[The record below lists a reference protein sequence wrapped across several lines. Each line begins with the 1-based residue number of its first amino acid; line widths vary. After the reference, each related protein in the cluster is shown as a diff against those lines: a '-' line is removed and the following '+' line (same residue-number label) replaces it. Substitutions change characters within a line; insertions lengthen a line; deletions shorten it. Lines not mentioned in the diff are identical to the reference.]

1 MKIVERP
8 YAEASRRALLE
19 AGLHPV
25 LARVYAGRNIRSAS
39 ELEYGLDSLLP
50 PGSLKGIDAAARLLA
65 DAIQQGKRLLII
77 ADYDADGATA
87 CAVGMRA
94 LRAMCGNAGAHVD
107 YLVPDRFK
115 LGYGL
120 SPELVDLAAQRK
132 PDLLITVDNGIASVE
147 GVARARSLGIATLI
161 TDHHLPGPQLPDA
174 ACIVNPNQP
183 GCPFPSK
190 ALAGVGV
197 MFYVMLAL
205 RAELRKRGSF
215 GSGKEPNLAALTDL
229 VALGTIAD
237 VVPLDANNRNLVA
250 QGLKRLRAGRGTPGI
265 AALLRAAGR
274 QVAEASSFDLGFVA
288 GPRLNA
294 AGRLADMSLGIECLV
309 TDDEARAANCAQ
321 ELDRLNRER
330 RNIEAAMLQQALQ
343 AVTQVGD
350 DAGCTFF
357 NPDWHQGV
365 VGIVA
370 SRLKDRLHRPV
381 ICFARAEESGAL
393 VLRGS
398 GRSIPGLHLRDALD
412 AVSKRAPGLIRRFGG
427 HAQAAGLSIAS
438 ADYER
443 FAEEFERTV
452 DELLPPHARLRVVET
467 DGALDAMHFS
477 LEVARLLEAGIWGQG
492 FPQPLFCDNFT
503 VENQRVVGERHLKLR
518 LVKSGR
524 RIEAMCFNA
533 LEKLTTPLP
542 SPLRAA
548 YRLSVNEFNG
558 LKNIQLNV
566 EHFE

>member
-1 MKIVERP
+1 MKIVERA

-19 AGLHPV
+19 AGMHPV
-25 LARVYAGRNIRSAS
+25 LARVYAGRNIHSAA
-39 ELEYGLDSLLP
+39 ELHYGLEGLISP
-50 PGSLKGIDAAARLLA
+50 VSLKGIDKAATLLA
-65 DAIQQGKRLLII
+65 EAIQHSKRLLII

-87 CAVGMRA
+87 CAVGIRA
-94 LRAMCGNAGAHVD
+94 LRAFGENVD

-120 SPELVDLAAQRK
+120 SPELVELAALRK

-161 TDHHLPGPQLPDA
+161 TDHHLPGPELPA
-174 ACIVNPNQP
+174 AECIVNPNQP
-183 GCPFPSK
+183 GCEFPSK

-197 MFYVMLAL
+197 MFYVVLAL
-205 RAELRKRGSF
+205 RAELRRRGF
-215 GSGKEPNLAALTDL
+215 FKDKPEPNLAALTDL

-250 QGLKRLRAGRGTPGI
+250 QGLRRLRAGRCTPGI

-274 QVAEASSFDLGFVA
+274 PLAEASSFDLGFVA

-330 RNIEAAMLQQALQ
+330 RNIEGEMLQQALHLIDKIP
-343 AVTQVGD
+343 ANEGN
-350 DAGCTFF
+350 TFF
-357 NPDWHQGV
+357 HPDWHQGV

-381 ICFARAEESGAL
+381 ICFARADEAGAI

-412 AVSKRAPGLIRRFGG
+412 VVSKRAPGLIRRFGG
-427 HAQAAGLSIAS
+427 HAMAAGLTIA
-438 ADYER
+438 AGDCER
-443 FAEEFERTV
+443 FAAEFERTV
-452 DELLPPHARLRVVET
+452 DELLPAGARLRVVET
-467 DGALDAMHFS
+467 DGALDSMHFS
-477 LEVARLLEAGIWGQG
+477 LEVARLLDAGIWGQG
-492 FPQPLFCDNFT
+492 FPQPLFCDTFA
-503 VENQRVVGERHLKLR
+503 VENQRVVGERHLKLW
-518 LVKSGR
+518 LVKGGR
-524 RIEAMCFNA
+524 RIEAMRYGA
-533 LEKLTTPLP
+533 LDPLP
-542 SPLRAA
+542 PQVRAA

-566 EHFE
+566 EHYE

>member
-1 MKIVERP
+1 VARP
-8 YAEASRRALLE
+8 YVEASRRALLE
-19 AGLHPV
+19 AGMHPV
-25 LARVYAGRNIRSAS
+25 LARVYAGRNIRSTA
-39 ELEYGLDSLLP
+39 ELDYQLGALLP
-50 PGSLKGIDAAARLLA
+50 PASLKGIDAGARLLA
-65 DAIQQGKRLLII
+65 DAIGQSKRLLII

-94 LRAMCGNAGAHVD
+94 LKALGANVD

-120 SPELVDLAAQRK
+120 SPELVDVAAQRT

-147 GVARARSLGIATLI
+147 GVARARGLGIATLI
-161 TDHHLPGPQLPDA
+161 TDHHLPGPELPA
-174 ACIVNPNQP
+174 AECIVNPNQP
-183 GCPFPSK
+183 GCAFPSK

-205 RAELRKRGSF
+205 RAELRKRGAF
-215 GSGKEPNLAALTDL
+215 EKRQEPNLAALTDL

-250 QGLKRLRAGRGTPGI
+250 QGLRRLRAGRCTPGI

-274 QVAEASSFDLGFVA
+274 PLAEASSFDLGFVA

-294 AGRLADMSLGIECLV
+294 AGRLADMSLGIECLI
-309 TDDEARAANCAQ
+309 TDDEARAANSAQ

-330 RNIEAAMLQQALQ
+330 RSIEASMLEQ
-343 AVTQVGD
+343 AVDALRQVGD
-350 DAGCTFF
+350 SAGCTFF

-381 ICFARAEESGAL
+381 ICFARAEEAGAI

-427 HAQAAGLSIAS
+427 HAQAAGLSIAA

-443 FAEEFERTV
+443 FASEFARTV
-452 DELLPPHARLRVVET
+452 DELLPAEARLRVVET

-477 LEVARLLEAGIWGQG
+477 LEVARLLDAGIWGQG
-492 FPQPLFCDNFT
+492 FPQPLFCDTFA
-503 VENQRVVGERHLKLR
+503 VENQRVVGERHLKLW
-518 LVKSGR
+518 LVKGGR
-524 RIEAMCFNA
+524 RIEAMRFGA
-533 LEKLTTPLP
+533 LDPLP
-542 SPLRAA
+542 PQVRAA

>member
-1 MKIVERP
+1 VKIVERP
-8 YAEASRRALLE
+8 YLEASRRALVD

-25 LARVYAGRNIRSAS
+25 LARVYAGRNIKSAL
-39 ELEYGLDSLLP
+39 ELNYGLDGLIP
-50 PGSLKGIDAAARLLA
+50 PTSLKGIDTAAALLA
-65 DAIQQGKRLLII
+65 DAIAQAKRLLII

-94 LRAMCGNAGAHVD
+94 LRAFGAKVD

-120 SPELVDLAAQRK
+120 SPELVELAAQRR
-132 PDLLITVDNGIASVE
+132 PELLITVDNGIASVD

-161 TDHHLPGPQLPDA
+161 TDHHLPGPELPAA

-183 GCPFPSK
+183 GCAFPSK

-197 MFYVMLAL
+197 MFYVILAL
-205 RAELRKRGSF
+205 RAELRRRGF
-215 GSGKEPNLAALTDL
+215 FKEKPEPNLAALTDL

-250 QGLKRLRAGRGTPGI
+250 QGLKRLRAGRCTPGI

-274 QVAEASSFDLGFVA
+274 PLAEASSFDLGFVA

-294 AGRLADMSLGIECLV
+294 AGRLADMSLGIECLI

-330 RNIEAAMLQQALQ
+330 RNIEAEMLQQALVVV
-343 AVTQVGD
+343 AQVGEA
-350 DAGCTFF
+350 AGCTFF

-381 ICFARAEESGAL
+381 VCFARGEEAGAI

-412 AVSKRAPGLIRRFGG
+412 VVSKRAPGLLRRFGG
-427 HAQAAGLSIAS
+427 HAQAAGLSIA
-438 ADYER
+438 ADDYAR
-443 FAEEFERTV
+443 FAGEFERVV
-452 DELLPPHARLRVVET
+452 DELLPPQARLRVVET

-477 LEVARLLEAGIWGQG
+477 LDVARLLDAGIWGQG
-492 FPQPLFCDNFT
+492 FPQPVFCDTFT
-503 VENQRVVGERHLKLR
+503 VEHQRVVGERHLKLS
-518 LVKSGR
+518 LVKGGR
-524 RIEAMCFNA
+524 RIEAMRYGA
-533 LEKLTTPLP
+533 LDPLP
-542 SPLRAA
+542 PQVRAA